1 MSEST
6 VATTVFKA
14 HVSPKWLRLKKPN
27 NHGQSDER
35 QLYLTVSKT
44 FRASYT
50 ASAKTTVGRTS
61 FSPFETLQMNNG
73 IGHAIGSHRT
83 RSLDPSATRHV

>member
-14 HVSPKWLRLKKPN
+14 RISPKWLRLKKPN

-35 QLYLTVSKT
+35 QLYLTVLKH
-44 FRASYT
+44 FAHLIQRAP
-50 ASAKTTVGRTS
+50 KQRLELPH
-61 FSPFETLQMNNG
+61 FHPLK
-73 IGHAIGSHRT
+73 RCK
-83 RSLDPSATRHV
+83 